1 VNALIAAGYP
11 YEFIGLLYYV
21 LFLMMGRKRF
31 AASYTNRSR
40 VLALLA
46 AMAMIGCVPFRYAAV
61 PLGVEAMFALAVLA
75 LASTLADAINAR
87 RRR

>member
-1 VNALIAAGYP
+1 MNAVIAAGYP
-11 YEFIGLLYYV
+11 YEFVGLLYYV
-21 LFLMMGRKRF
+21 LFLMMGRKRY
-31 AASYTNRSR
+31 AGNYTNRSR
-40 VLALLA
+40 YLALLA

-61 PLGVEAMFALAVLA
+61 PLGIEVMFALAVLA

>member
-1 VNALIAAGYP
+1 MNALIAAGYP